1 MLCQLTIAENSFMPR
16 ENTER
21 LSIQSVTIVGAGLM
35 GHALAA
41 VHAIGGMTVNLFDNN
56 AAQLK
61 KSEILLSKIFDSLET
76 GAVLTNEDRNQAQ
89 KRISFTADLR
99 SALEGADLILEVV
112 PEKPDIKRQVYEEI
126 DQFARL
132 DAVIASNTSY
142 LNIFPFVA
150 PRRQKNCLIAHW
162 YTPPYII
169 DLVDIVPGP
178 ETDPEIIQAMA
189 MLYRKIGKRPIIFSK
204 FISGYIANRLQSALN
219 LEAFHLLEEGFSPE
233 DIDSSIQHGLALRLC
248 LLGQLKKADFTGL
261 EMVRNGLASRAYSP
275 PVATGKSIVLD
286 NLIGQGRK
294 GIFSGK
300 GFYDYKDAPVETLL
314 EERDA
319 ELIALKRAL
328 FQIKKWDKK

>member
-1 MLCQLTIAENSFMPR
+1 MLCQLTIAKNRFMPR
-16 ENTER
+16 ENTEG

-41 VHAIGGMTVNLFDNN
+41 VHAIGGMSIHLFDNN

-61 KSEILLSKIFDSLET
+61 KSEILLSTIFDSLEK
-76 GAVLTNEDRNQAQ
+76 GGVLTNEHRNQAQ
-89 KRISFTADLR
+89 KRIYFLADLP

-126 DQFARL
+126 DQYARP

-178 ETDPEIIQAMA
+178 ETDPEITQSMA
-189 MLYRKIGKRPIIFSK
+189 MLYRKIGKQPIVFSK
-204 FISGYIANRLQSALN
+204 FIPGYIANRLQSALN

-286 NLIGQGRK
+286 NLIRQGRK

>member
-1 MLCQLTIAENSFMPR
+1 MPR
-16 ENTER
+16 ENAEE
-21 LSIQSVTIVGAGLM
+21 LSMQSVTIVGAGLM

-41 VHAIGGMTVNLFDNN
+41 VHAIGGMSVQLFDNDP
-56 AAQLK
+56 AQLK
-61 KSEILLSKIFDSLET
+61 KSEILLSKIFNSLKE
-76 GAVLTNEDRNQAQ
+76 GGVLTDQDRDQAQ
-89 KRISFTADLR
+89 ERIAFAVDLP
-99 SALEGADLILEVV
+99 SALESADLILEVV
-112 PEKPDIKRQVYEEI
+112 PEKPGIKRQVYEEI
-126 DQFARL
+126 DRFARL

-150 PRRQKNCLIAHW
+150 PRRQKTCLIAHW

-178 ETDPEIIQAMA
+178 ETDSKIIHAMA
-189 MLYRKIGKRPIIFSK
+189 SLYKKMGKQPIVFSK
-204 FISGYIANRLQSALN
+204 FIPGYIANRLQSALN

-275 PVATGKSIVLD
+275 PEATGKSIILD
-286 NLIGQGRK
+286 KLIEQGRK

-300 GFYDYKDAPVETLL
+300 GFYDYNNTPVETLL

-319 ELIALKRAL
+319 ELIALKLAL
-328 FQIKKWDKK
+328 FKIKKWDNK